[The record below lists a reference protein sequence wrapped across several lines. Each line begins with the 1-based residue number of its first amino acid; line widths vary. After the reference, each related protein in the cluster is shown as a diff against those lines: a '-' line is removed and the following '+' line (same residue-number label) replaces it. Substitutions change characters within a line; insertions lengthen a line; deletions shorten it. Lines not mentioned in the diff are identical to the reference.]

1 MNQNKQHIAPFALL
15 KVAIMLS
22 ALLFLTVMAN
32 RPLPDIPW
40 FALSEV
46 NEINEINEQHH
57 AQWLNLSLNQP
68 VVISEMI
75 YGKSLSS
82 IFAEESLLPLSWVE
96 MVQTPP
102 PELS

>member
-1 MNQNKQHIAPFALL
+1 ML
-15 KVAIMLS
+15 KIGIMLS

-46 NEINEINEQHH
+46 NEVNEVNEQHH
-57 AQWLNLSLNQP
+57 AKWLNLKLDQP
-68 VVISEMI
+68 AALSEMI

-82 IFAEESLLPLSWVE
+82 IFADESLLPLSWIE

>member
-1 MNQNKQHIAPFALL
+1 
-15 KVAIMLS
+15 MLS

-46 NEINEINEQHH
+46 NEINEINEQQQ
-57 AQWLNLSLNQP
+57 AQWLNINLNQP
-68 VVISEMI
+68 VVISQMI

-82 IFAEESLLPLSWVE
+82 IFTGESLLPISWVE
-96 MVQTPP
+96 QVQTPP
-102 PELS
+102 PEVA

>member
-1 MNQNKQHIAPFALL
+1 
-15 KVAIMLS
+15 MLS
-22 ALLFLTVMAN
+22 ALIFLTVMAN

-40 FALSEV
+40 FALSEI

-57 AQWLNLSLNQP
+57 AKWLNLNLDLSNDVSQ
-68 VVISEMI
+68 INS
-75 YGKSLSS
+75 GKPLSS
-82 IFAEESLLPLSWVE
+82 VFTDESLLPLSWVE

>member
-1 MNQNKQHIAPFALL
+1 MNQNKKHITPFALL
-15 KVAIMLS
+15 KVIVMLS
-22 ALLFLTVMAN
+22 ALMFLTVMAN

-46 NEINEINEQHH
+46 NEINEINEQQH
-57 AQWLNLSLNQP
+57 APWLNLNLNQP
-68 VVISEMI
+68 VVISEI
-75 YGKSLSS
+75 IFGKSLSS
-82 IFAEESLLPLSWVE
+82 IFADESLLPLSWVE